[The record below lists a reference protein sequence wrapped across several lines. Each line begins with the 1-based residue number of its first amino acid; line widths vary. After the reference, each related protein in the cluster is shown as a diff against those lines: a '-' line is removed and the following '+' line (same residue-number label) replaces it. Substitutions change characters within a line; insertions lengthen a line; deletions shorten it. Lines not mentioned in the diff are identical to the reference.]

1 VIDGSSANIMLR
13 DLAAAYHEKLQDG
26 LGPLYS
32 DYVGYIKS
40 QPDGVGI
47 KFWKTY
53 LEGAQAC
60 HFPVLTKSSDRRLA
74 SVAMNF
80 GRFSEL
86 QDMCRKMNVTLANV
100 MQCAWA
106 FCLRH
111 YTKGEDI
118 CFGYLTSGRDVPI
131 NGIQS
136 TIGAFINML
145 VCRVKFT
152 KQSTLKEIFQKVQN
166 DFLQSLEHQHCS
178 LAQVQHDLMGGKAL
192 FNTAVSIQS
201 DGPSDGTE
209 STSISFDPVAAHDPS
224 EVSTLITNLVTTLI
238 HEFSA

>member
-1 VIDGSSANIMLR
+1 MGVPQTSCYAISL
-13 DLAAAYHEKLQDG
+13 LPDG

-32 DYVGYIKS
+32 DYVAYIKS
-40 QPDGVGI
+40 QPAGVGI

-53 LEGAQAC
+53 LEGARAC
-60 HFPVLTKSSDRRLA
+60 HFPVLTKGSEKRLG

-80 GRFSEL
+80 GRFPEL

-100 MQCAWA
+100 MQAAWA
-106 FCLRH
+106 FCLCR
-111 YTKGEDI
+111 YTNSDDI
-118 CFGYLTSGRDVPI
+118 NFGYLISRRDLPV
-131 NGIQS
+131 NGIRS
-136 TIGAFINML
+136 IIGAFINML

-152 KQSTLKEIFQKVQN
+152 KQSTLKEVFQKVQN

-224 EVSTLITNLVTTLI
+224 EVCHFPISNILWFAN
-238 HEFSA
+238 HE

>member
-1 VIDGSSANIMLR
+1 MLR
-13 DLAAAYHEKLQDG
+13 DLAAAYHGRLPDG

-32 DYVGYIKS
+32 DYVRYIKS
-40 QPDGVGI
+40 QPDDVGLN
-47 KFWKTY
+47 FWKTY
-53 LEGAQAC
+53 LEGARAC
-60 HFPVLTKSSDRRLA
+60 YFPVLTKSSDRHLG

-80 GRFSEL
+80 GRFPEL
-86 QDMCRKMNVTLANV
+86 QEMCRKMNVTLANV
-100 MQCAWA
+100 MQSAWA
-106 FCLRH
+106 FVLRQFC
-111 YTKGEDI
+111 KSEDI
-118 CFGYLTSGRDVPI
+118 CFGYLTSGRDAPV

-152 KQSTLKEIFQKVQN
+152 KQSTLKEVFQKVQN

-201 DGPSDGTE
+201 EGPSDGSE

-224 EVSTLITNLVTTLI
+224 EVSIPVSTLV
-238 HEFSA
+238 E